1 MYRLMHNGAMIA
13 LGENLRYIRMQEN
26 GSYGF
31 CDKEDAQGVAMDSK
45 PYHIDGMDELAGAET
60 VSVETVEAGTIVM
73 DLAAASAVY
82 AKQADEGNVPE
93 SDISLHPDL
102 FPRLKGDG
110 SLVEGGKH
118 INWHGTVKRS
128 RTALWDTVEN
138 DPDHAPELWEDIAY
152 RHGIRIIPAVITA
165 EGSFAKDEQ
174 GWWGDELYR
183 SKIPA
188 NVHTP
193 VQYPAGWEL
202 VTCTNPSEK

>member
-1 MYRLMHNGAMIA
+1 MYRLMHNGEMVA
-13 LGENLRYIRMQEN
+13 LGSALRYIRMQDN

-45 PYHIDGMDELAGAET
+45 PFHVEGMDELYGAET
-60 VSVETVEAGTIVM
+60 VTIEDVDAGTIVL

-82 AKQADEGNVPE
+82 ASVADADGITPAE
-93 SDISLHPDL
+93 ISLHPDL

-138 DPDHAPELWEDIAY
+138 DPDHAPNLWEDIAY
-152 RHGIRIIPAVITA
+152 RQGIRIIPAVITA
-165 EGSFAKDEQ
+165 EGSFAKDEK
-174 GWWGDELYR
+174 GWWGDEVYR

-193 VQYPAGWEL
+193 VQYPDGWEL
-202 VTCTNPSEK
+202 VT